1 MKQKYSRKQTICKNY
16 QKKLRFIISTFLEKL
31 TVEIFYKLKIF
42 TKVHGN
48 NLRDS
53 VTEFLFVN
61 VVVVLQHLRA
71 PGQREEGG
79 GVGEFEIRAD
89 LL

>member
-1 MKQKYSRKQTICKNY
+1 MLQ
-16 QKKLRFIISTFLEKL
+16 E
-31 TVEIFYKLKIF
+31 FYKFKIF

-48 NLRDS
+48 DLCNS
-53 VTEFLFVN
+53 VAEFVLVN